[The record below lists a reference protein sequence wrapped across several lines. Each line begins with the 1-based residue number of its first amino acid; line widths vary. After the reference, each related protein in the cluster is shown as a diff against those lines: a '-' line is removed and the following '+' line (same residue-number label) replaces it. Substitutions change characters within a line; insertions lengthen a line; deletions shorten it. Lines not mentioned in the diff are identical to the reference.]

1 MVNSLH
7 IKYDDKAIMLLILL
21 LVYSILHLFFIVLFG
36 VLSYGFNLYVL
47 SVVYP

>member
-7 IKYDDKAIMLLILL
+7 IKYNDNTIVVLILL
-21 LVYSILHLFFIVLFG
+21 LIYSILYLFYTVLFG

-47 SVVYP
+47 SVV